1 MLNAALEARRPSCPP
16 RLKHPI
22 SFPPLPSAPAW
33 GPGEGSGGKGRRRR
47 FRGVRAAWGEA
58 RAASCSPAAAF
69 ASSPGAAAPGRPH
82 YAGGLPAAAMA
93 SRAVVRAGHSPQ
105 RFLVRAAVAAPARAA
120 LPLSRSY
127 PLPFRSNSSSTS
139 FPRPLFLLLLL
150 ILLLLL
156 EDAGAQ
162 QGEFFPRSALLAG
175 PRGPWGAVGAS
186 GMQGVRV
193 VRESADAQGTCGAL
207 RCLARPGPA
216 LAGLNCKAWL
226 SVFPQVGAALLL
238 GEPIHF
244 F

>member
-1 MLNAALEARRPSCPP
+1 MKLSATSGVSC
-16 RLKHPI
+16 
-22 SFPPLPSAPAW
+22 
-33 GPGEGSGGKGRRRR
+33 
-47 FRGVRAAWGEA
+47 
-58 RAASCSPAAAF
+58 
-69 ASSPGAAAPGRPH
+69 
-82 YAGGLPAAAMA
+82 
-93 SRAVVRAGHSPQ
+93 
-105 RFLVRAAVAAPARAA
+105 
-120 LPLSRSY
+120 
-127 PLPFRSNSSSTS
+127 STS

-216 LAGLNCKAWL
+216 LAALNCKAWL